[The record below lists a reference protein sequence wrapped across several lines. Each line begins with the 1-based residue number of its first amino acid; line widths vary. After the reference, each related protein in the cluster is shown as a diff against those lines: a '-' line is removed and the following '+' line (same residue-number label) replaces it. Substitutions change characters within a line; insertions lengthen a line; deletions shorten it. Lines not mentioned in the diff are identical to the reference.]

1 MNPLLAIGLLIV
13 VAGVFADAFTGGNT
27 KTKVVKIAAKPKKEE
42 SAPGKKEETPA
53 PKDD

>member
-13 VAGVFADAFTGGNT
+13 VAGVFADAFSS
-27 KTKVVKIAAKPKKEE
+27 KPAAKVVKFTPKEKKDDAKPPKKED
-42 SAPGKKEETPA
+42 APG